1 MIKAHGGYDMKK
13 RITSIILTVILAAAA
28 FSGCGSNTGQNTPAD
43 TETAETKA
51 EATEAI
57 EAATE
62 ASVRT
67 TFTVGFDAEYPPY
80 GYMDDNGEYV
90 GFDLECAQLVCDALG
105 WELIK
110 KPINWDSKDMELES
124 GTIDCIWNGFSITPE
139 RLDKYAWSEAY
150 VDNTQVMLVAAD
162 SNIKELKDLEGKNVI
177 VQAASAALEALN
189 GEDCAELKSSFA
201 SLTENP
207 DYNTAFMNLESGAAD
222 AIAIDIGVAEY
233 QISQREEGQY
243 VILEEAFYTEQYG
256 IGFKLGNEELRDTV
270 QTELLKLVDTGKFAE
285 VAEKYGIDTDMLCL
299 GK

>member
-43 TETAETKA
+43 TEAAETKA
-51 EATEAI
+51 AETEATEA
-57 EAATE
+57 ATD

-270 QTELLKLVDTGKFAE
+270 QTELLKLVETGKFAE

>member
-1 MIKAHGGYDMKK
+1 MKK